1 MTLFLEVSVDQLSA
15 MRAFV
20 RVVESGT
27 FTRAAELL
35 DMPKPTVTKLIQ
47 ALESHL
53 RTKLLNR
60 TTRRVTVT
68 PDGAAYYE
76 RAVRLLSDLDELDS
90 SVSLSQASF
99 RGRLRVDVGSTVA
112 TLIIIPALPTFHAR
126 YPEIQLDLGVSD
138 RPIDLIADNVDCVLR
153 AGEITDQSLVARR
166 IGEFNFI
173 SCAAPAYLEQHGDPQ
188 HPSDLE
194 TSHPI
199 VAYFNA
205 RSGRVFPFTFR
216 RGEETLEVKGRYTL
230 AVNDG
235 NAYMSAALA
244 GLGVIQAPRFM
255 LQPHVDRRQLRP
267 VLSQWKIDAL
277 PFYVVYPPNRHLSN
291 KVRAFVDWI
300 AALIASNEH
309 MRRGSSAT

>member
-1 MTLFLEVSVDQLSA
+1 MSVDQLSA
-15 MRAFV
+15 MRAFI

-35 DMPKPTVTKLIQ
+35 DTPKPTITKLIQ
-47 ALESHL
+47 GLESHL

-60 TTRRVTVT
+60 TTRRVMVT

-90 SVSLSQASF
+90 SVSRSQASF
-99 RGRLRVDVGSTVA
+99 MGRLRVDVGSSVA
-112 TLIIIPALPTFHAR
+112 TMVLIPALPSFHAR

-173 SCAAPAYLEQHGDPQ
+173 SCAAPGYLKQHGEPQ

-194 TSHPI
+194 ETHLV
-199 VAYFNA
+199 VAYFSA
-205 RSGRVFPFTFR
+205 RSGRTFPFTFR
-216 RGEETLEVKGRYTL
+216 RGEETIEVRGRYTL
-230 AVNDG
+230 AVNDA
-235 NAYMSAALA
+235 NAYLSAALA
-244 GLGVIQAPRFM
+244 GLGVAHAPRFM
-255 LQPHVDRRQLRP
+255 LQPHIDRRELRR
-267 VLSQWKIDAL
+267 VLPQWKVDAL

-300 AALIASNEH
+300 AALIANNEH
-309 MRRGSSAT
+309 MRRGPPAT